1 MMHMGM
7 GTGIVMVMVLT
18 VNTPM
23 PRTPKGAWIL
33 LNHHHHSLLGLLRRR
48 VSRTKTLMGLGTRIT
63 NDRIII
69 ITITTAHHKLIP
81 LLVVGPLVRID
92 DLEDGNL
99 VRLLRL
105 GTCDLGTRGGIR
117 RLVVLVVLVVMG
129 KDSMWL
135 LGDRGRGRS

>member
-1 MMHMGM
+1 MMDMDM
-7 GTGIVMVMVLT
+7 AMGIVMAMVPT
-18 VNTPM
+18 GNRPM
-23 PRTPKGAWIL
+23 PRTPKGAQIL

-48 VSRTKTLMGLGTRIT
+48 VLRTKILMGLGTRIT

-69 ITITTAHHKLIP
+69 ITTTAHHKLIP
-81 LLVVGPLVRID
+81 LLVVGPLVKTD
-92 DLEDGNL
+92 DPEDGNL

-105 GTCDLGTRGGIR
+105 GICDLGTRGGIR
-117 RLVVLVVLVVMG
+117 RLVVLVVEVVMG